1 MNKNINDQCRNCV
14 GIFDLFWHC
23 SHPSTQMKYYYY
35 TGELEGCMDF
45 LTDWRKCMQLKN
57 IEKNSKEST
66 DIIESMTIYKS
77 HQEIQQVSSKTKPI
91 WTLKHTPNWTNN
103 NK

>member
-1 MNKNINDQCRNCV
+1 MYAI
-14 GIFDLFWHC
+14 
-23 SHPSTQMKYYYY
+23 
-35 TGELEGCMDF
+35 
-45 LTDWRKCMQLKN
+45 
-57 IEKNSKEST
+57 KEST

-77 HQEIQQVSSKTKPI
+77 HQKIQQVSSKTKPI